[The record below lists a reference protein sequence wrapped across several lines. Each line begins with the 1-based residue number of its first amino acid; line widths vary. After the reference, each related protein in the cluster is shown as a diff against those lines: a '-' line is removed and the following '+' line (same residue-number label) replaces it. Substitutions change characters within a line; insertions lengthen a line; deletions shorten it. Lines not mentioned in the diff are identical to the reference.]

1 MPLPH
6 RFEVRPASILSRIG
20 QPTQAR
26 FVHRTA
32 STTRPDR
39 GEGRLDGMESASRSA
54 ASYLRLWRARI
65 QPEDVGLPDDGRRRT
80 RGLRREELASL
91 AGISVDY
98 LIRLEQGRAVSPS
111 PAVLAALAR
120 ALRLAPEERDH
131 LYVVAGH
138 APPRRTNISSE
149 VTPGVRRLVD
159 RLGDV
164 PVGVYDAAWTII
176 LWNGPWA
183 ALMGD
188 PSELSGRERNLLWR
202 AFTRPASR
210 VTRTAQEISAFQE
223 AAVADIR
230 RVTGNY
236 PGDVRLQQLV
246 ADLRQASPLFEEL
259 WQRGTIT
266 QPSTGP
272 KTIMHPELGSITLDC
287 DVLTVAGTDLRV
299 VVYTADPASPDA
311 QKLDLLRLGDLQGL
325 GAGASRQR

>member
-1 MPLPH
+1 
-6 RFEVRPASILSRIG
+6 V
-20 QPTQAR
+20 
-26 FVHRTA
+26 
-32 STTRPDR
+32 
-39 GEGRLDGMESASRSA
+39 ESASRSLG
-54 ASYLRLWRARI
+54 SNLRAWRARV
-65 QPEDVGLPDDGRRRT
+65 QPADVGLPEAGPRRT

-98 LIRLEQGRAVSPS
+98 LVRLEQGRAISPS

-138 APPRRTNISSE
+138 APPRRTNVSSQ

-164 PVGVYDAAWTII
+164 PVSVYDAAWTII
-176 LWNGPWA
+176 LWNRPWA

-188 PSELSGRERNLLWR
+188 PSELSGRDRNLLWR
-202 AFTRPASR
+202 VFTRPAARS
-210 VTRTAQEISAFQE
+210 VSVRTPQEIAVFQE
-223 AAVADIR
+223 SAVADIR
-230 RVTGNY
+230 RVTGIY

-246 ADLRQASPLFEEL
+246 ADLRQASPRFDEL
-259 WQRGTIT
+259 WQRGVVT
-266 QPSTGP
+266 QPGTGP
-272 KTIMHPELGSITLDC
+272 KTIVHPELGAITVDC

-311 QKLDLLRLGDLQGL
+311 EKLDLLRVAGL
-325 GAGASRQR
+325 RRLSTAASQER

>member
-1 MPLPH
+1 M
-6 RFEVRPASILSRIG
+6 
-20 QPTQAR
+20 Q
-26 FVHRTA
+26 
-32 STTRPDR
+32 
-39 GEGRLDGMESASRSA
+39 SASHSVG
-54 ASYLRLWRARI
+54 SYLRTWRARL
-65 QPEDVGLPDDGRRRT
+65 QPADVGLPDAGLRRT

-98 LIRLEQGRAVSPS
+98 LIRLEQGRALSPS
-111 PAVLAALAR
+111 PAVLAALAQS
-120 ALRLAPEERDH
+120 LRLAPEERDH

-138 APPRRTNISSE
+138 APPKRTNVSSQ

-164 PVGVYDAAWTII
+164 PVAVYDAAWTLI

-210 VTRTAQEISAFQE
+210 VARTTREISAFQE
-223 AAVADIR
+223 SAVSDICK
-230 RVTGNY
+230 VMGNY

-246 ADLRQASPLFEEL
+246 ADLRQASPRFDEL
-259 WQRGTIT
+259 WQRGVVA
-266 QPSTGP
+266 QPDPGP
-272 KTIMHPELGSITLDC
+272 KTIVHPELGPITLDC
-287 DVLTVAGTDLRV
+287 DVLTVAGTDLRL

-311 QKLDLLRLGDLQGL
+311 GKLDLLRV
-325 GAGASRQR
+325 AV